1 MKLLTK
7 EQQESYENPKI
18 CYICKKK
25 FENKYFKGK
34 RYCKVREH
42 CHHTWK
48 YRGAA
53 HSTYNLKYS
62 VSKRTFINDYILIN
76 ESNYDFIIKALAEE
90 FKRKFTCLAELNEKH
105 ITFTV
110 PIEKEVTRTDK
121 NGEEIERN
129 TSYI

>member
-34 RYCKVREH
+34 RYRKVRDH

-53 HSTYNLKYS
+53 HSIYNLKYS
-62 VSKRTFINDYILIN
+62 VSKKTFINEYIFIN
-76 ESNYDFIIKALAEE
+76 ESNYDYDFIIKALAEE
-90 FKRKFTCLAELNEKH
+90 FKIKFTCLAE
-105 ITFTV
+105 IFTV

-129 TSYI
+129 TSCI